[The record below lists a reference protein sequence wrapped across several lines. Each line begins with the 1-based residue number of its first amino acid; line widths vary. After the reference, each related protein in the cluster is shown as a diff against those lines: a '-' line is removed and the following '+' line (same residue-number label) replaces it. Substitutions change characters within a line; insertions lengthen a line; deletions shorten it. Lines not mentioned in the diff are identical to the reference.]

1 MGEFTKIWR
10 GHLYSRKI
18 GRSAFASILSR
29 SLQQKDWVGVFVDVI
44 LAVERLGGDELMG
57 GRVRAFLLSVRLIV
71 GVALRAV

>member
-1 MGEFTKIWR
+1 
-10 GHLYSRKI
+10 
-18 GRSAFASILSR
+18 
-29 SLQQKDWVGVFVDVI
+29 VGVFVDVI